1 MSRAHNFICPI
12 EGCPSHDVN
21 PKPRYFIDSLRGLKR
36 HMTHTHG
43 GWTPDQI
50 SGAIGETRQESPGQA
65 QAILEGADGEPLIP
79 PSPDAPERERQPR
92 ERATST
98 DKRAKQAQI
107 RMSTALQ
114 GFREQLAQAV
124 PDLYLNLF
132 QSKMGIGGSLPEKM
146 KKSLSELWS
155 AYLDLLGFDIQ
166 ATPLNFRISGKL
178 WIFAFPLLMIP
189 VTFFSMTGRTKIER
203 EDEPG
208 EAVAQEPP
216 VPEEKKE
223 PPVQ

>member
-1 MSRAHNFICPI
+1 MRAHNFICPI
-12 EGCPSHDVN
+12 EGCPSHDAN

-50 SGAIGETRQESPGQA
+50 SGAIGETRQEAPGQA
-65 QAILEGADGEPLIP
+65 QAVLEGADGEPLIP
-79 PSPDAPERERQPR
+79 PSPDAPEHERQPR

-98 DKRAKQAQI
+98 DKRAKQAQV

-146 KKSLSELWS
+146 KKSLSELWG

-178 WIFAFPLLMIP
+178 WIFAFPVLMIP
-189 VTFFSMTGRTKIER
+189 VTFFSMTGRTKIE
-203 EDEPG
+203 P
-208 EAVAQEPP
+208 
-216 VPEEKKE
+216 PEESEETQAAPASEVAENKE

>member
-1 MSRAHNFICPI
+1 MKCPRCSNNKI
-12 EGCPSHDVN
+12 KN
-21 PKPRYFIDSLRGLKR
+21 LRGLK
-36 HMTHTHG
+36 HHITFAHG
-43 GWTPDQI
+43 PWTEDEIARAIDEEQAGKTPQEA
-50 SGAIGETRQESPGQA
+50 SGATQTVLEDQEGQP
-65 QAILEGADGEPLIP
+65 IIS
-79 PSPDAPERERQPR
+79 PSPDTPERERQPR

-178 WIFAFPLLMIP
+178 WIFAFPVLMIP
-189 VTFFSMTGRTKIER
+189 VTFFSMTNRVKIAE
-203 EDEPG
+203 ESEET
-208 EAVAQEPP
+208 EAAPASEVVES
-216 VPEEKKE
+216 KE